1 MLYRVI
7 HSVCLPDDTRYP
19 AGTVGPLW
27 GVTSKGKDAL
37 LAKGVLAE
45 VQSPPL
51 SALPGWE
58 ALVKEF
64 AKHGIE
70 NIDQLVCADQLV
82 LSGKL
87 NIPVE
92 KLEAC
97 VAEALSFIT

>member
-7 HSVCLPDDTRYP
+7 HSICLPDDTRYP
-19 AGTVGPLW
+19 VGAVSPLW
-27 GVTSKGKDAL
+27 GVSSKGKNAL
-37 LAKGVLAE
+37 LASGTLAE
-45 VQSPPL
+45 VHSPPL

-58 ALVKEF
+58 ALAKEF
-64 AKHGIE
+64 SKQGIE
-70 NIDQLVCADQLV
+70 NIDQLVSADQLV

-97 VAEALSFIT
+97 VAEVLSFIT